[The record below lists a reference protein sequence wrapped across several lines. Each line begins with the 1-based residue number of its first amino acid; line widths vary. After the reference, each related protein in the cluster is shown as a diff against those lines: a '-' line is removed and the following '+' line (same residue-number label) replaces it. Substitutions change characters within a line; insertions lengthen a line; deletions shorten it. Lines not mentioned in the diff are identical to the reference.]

1 MRTYYYFFKIR
12 FHVGVQYR
20 AAAFMGLITQFVW
33 GLMECIVFKIL
44 LEANAASSPM
54 SIAQVVSYFWLNQ
67 AFLML
72 FNTWAAD
79 NDIFSMILDG
89 GIAYE
94 LCRPVSIYS
103 MWFSRTVGGRVA
115 EAGMRCIPIIIAAF
129 LLPEPYQLMFPKN
142 IGVLLLFIFTL
153 ILALCVTV
161 SFCML
166 VYIISFF
173 TISPQGIRMVLT
185 GAVELLS
192 GAIIPLPFIPDPFRR
207 VLELLPF
214 ASMQNVPLR
223 IYCGNLTGSKMIE
236 AITLQLFW
244 LIILVLLGKALCK
257 LAERRIVVQGG

>member
-1 MRTYYYFFKIR
+1 MRKYYCFFKIR

-20 AAAFMGLITQFVW
+20 AAAITGLITQFVW

-44 LEANAASSPM
+44 LEANASSSSM
-54 SIAQVVSYFWLNQ
+54 NIAQVVSYFWLNQ
-67 AFLML
+67 AFLLL

-115 EAGMRCIPIIIAAF
+115 EAGMRCFPIIITAF
-129 LLPEPYQLMFPKN
+129 LLPEPYQLLFPKS
-142 IGVLLLFIFTL
+142 IGVLLLFILTL

-207 VLELLPF
+207 VVELLPF

-223 IYCGNLTGSKMIE
+223 IYSGNLTGSKMIE
-236 AITLQLFW
+236 AITLQIIW